1 VDACPNAPRPTTSP
15 LKPLK
20 NSYRLGARLVRALP
34 PGLRYSAVATMGSAW
49 YTLSAGQR
57 RAAMANYAAVLG
69 LPEDDPRVARTART
83 AFRNYGKMLADFLLI
98 GSLAPQDMP
107 SRLSVDGREHADRAV
122 TAGRGAILAL
132 PHMGSW
138 DFAGAMGTLLGYRL
152 SAVAETFP
160 GSLDEAV
167 VETRQLL
174 GLDIIPVG
182 RSAVRTINRVL
193 DSAGLV
199 ALLCDL
205 PPSGGGGLEVAFFGR
220 RATVPAGPA
229 AIALKRGIPLIPV
242 YCRRDGVDHFHIHC
256 DPPVPPPEGPFSREA
271 QTAMM
276 QEVVRRFEVF
286 IGAYPEQWYAFK
298 RVLR

>member
-1 VDACPNAPRPTTSP
+1 
-15 LKPLK
+15 
-20 NSYRLGARLVRALP
+20 
-34 PGLRYSAVATMGSAW
+34 MGSAW

-57 RAAMANYAAVLG
+57 RAALANYAAVLD
-69 LPEDDPRVARTART
+69 LPEDDPLVARTARG
-83 AFRNYGKMLADFLLI
+83 AFRNYGKMVADFLLI
-98 GSLAPQDMP
+98 GSLAPEDMP
-107 SRLSVDGREHADRAV
+107 SRLSVDGSEHPDGAAA
-122 TAGRGAILAL
+122 AGRGGILAL

-152 SAVAETFP
+152 SAIAETFP

-167 VETRQLL
+167 IETRRLL

-182 RSAVRTINRVL
+182 RSAVRAVNRVL
-193 DSAGLV
+193 DSGGLA

-205 PPSGGGGLEVAFFGR
+205 PPPGGGGIEVAFFGR
-220 RATVPAGPA
+220 RATVPPGPA
-229 AIALKRGIPLIPV
+229 AFALKRGVPLLPV

-256 DPPVPPPEGPFSREA
+256 DPPVPPPEAGSSREA
-271 QTAMM
+271 QAAMM

-286 IGAYPEQWYAFK
+286 ISAYPEQWFAFK